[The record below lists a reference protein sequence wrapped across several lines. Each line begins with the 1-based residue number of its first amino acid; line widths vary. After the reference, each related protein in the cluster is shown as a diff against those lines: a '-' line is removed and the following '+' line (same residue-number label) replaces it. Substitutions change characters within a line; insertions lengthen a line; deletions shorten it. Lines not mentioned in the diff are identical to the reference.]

1 MEKYIRQ
8 EEIPTKSGIFKA
20 KKLPMKKKIVKG
32 NTTNRNQKSL
42 FTIRN

>member
-1 MEKYIRQ
+1 MEKYIWQ

-20 KKLPMKKKIVKG
+20 NKLPMKKKKIVKG

-42 FTIRN
+42 FTI